1 MDSLNR
7 QVAIIK
13 PKEPY
18 VNWINSLPG
27 TVEQE
32 TVDNLQTDC
41 TAVLLPHFDT
51 DQESLNYVKKFYRT
65 IFDYELY
72 GWHTDENA
80 WPQKRTFKLFQ
91 EWFNIEFH
99 SEVIDFGKGP
109 IVIEE

>member
-27 TVEQE
+27 KMEQE
-32 TVDNLQTDC
+32 TVGTLQADC
-41 TAVLLPHFDT
+41 TAILLPHFDT
-51 DQESLNYVKKFYRT
+51 DNESLNFVKKIYRT

-80 WPQKRTFKLFQ
+80 WPLKRTFKLFQ
-91 EWFNIEFH
+91 DWFNIEFH